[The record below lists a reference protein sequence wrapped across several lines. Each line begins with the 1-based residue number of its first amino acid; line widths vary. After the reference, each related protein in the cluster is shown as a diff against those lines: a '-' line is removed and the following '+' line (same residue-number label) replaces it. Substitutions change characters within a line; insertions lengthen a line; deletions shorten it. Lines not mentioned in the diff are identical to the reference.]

1 MGETIEDFS
10 LEVEEESGQPGGR
23 GLKPSRAVGG
33 SLNALVRATALY
45 RKGVER
51 FSVSTSDG
59 ASETQRQVAERAAK
73 IWRRAGF
80 APLDIDAMKV
90 MINGEEALR
99 ADNEHAQWVLFAFMA
114 GVRRI
119 TPRRAMTA
127 SDVIRLV
134 QALVALEPTVES
146 IEQFRDW
153 LDADG
158 AEGFDV
164 RVHTSFREVFEE
176 IDLEEERE
184 FSKAFAMARF
194 EVPRSGDAVW
204 IAARDL
210 DLVAM
215 RKEFEVPIE
224 MYANETAAAAA
235 DGGMSDDEL
244 AAIGARCD
252 DANAWTSAEIEA
264 VLALHELRTAITPE
278 QMARRVVTRL
288 THEADERFLML
299 LTKLDT
305 KGDPFRQAVAR
316 ALATSEVGEVIARQL
331 HLENRET
338 VEALG
343 RFLAKATPALGGTV
357 VHGVLERATDDEAAA
372 EALGSLAEWYG
383 AAQLCGFINAT
394 ALRADTAAILG
405 RALARSAPAP
415 ADVSHVAL
423 AAPMDA
429 CLSLLGEA
437 SVEVLQALGRS
448 LRMLWGRA
456 KPAEQEAIAE
466 LMIKGGAAD
475 NLKLLGGLMLE
486 GKVDKWQGK
495 TLYALCAGLIT
506 SGLGR
511 SHVLVIVQQRNANE
525 QLRLIAIDCL
535 RRDPE
540 LVKEAKRFRFAGLF
554 DSPAVRARLRALGEG
569 A

>member
-1 MGETIEDFS
+1 MGEPIEDFS
-10 LEVEEESGQPGGR
+10 DEDESGQSGAK

-51 FSVSTSDG
+51 FSVTTNDG
-59 ASETQRQVAERAAK
+59 ASETQRQVAERCAK
-73 IWRRAGF
+73 IWRKAKF
-80 APLDIDAMKV
+80 APLDVDAMKV
-90 MINGEEALR
+90 TIGGEEALR

-119 TPRRAMTA
+119 VPRRAMTA

-134 QALVALEPTVES
+134 QALVSLEPTVES
-146 IEQFRDW
+146 IEHFRDW

-158 AEGFDV
+158 AEGFDI

-176 IDLEEERE
+176 VDLEEERE

-204 IAARDL
+204 IASRDL

-224 MYANETAAAAA
+224 LYASETAGAA
-235 DGGMSDDEL
+235 DGGMSDEDL
-244 AAIGARCD
+244 VAIGARCD

-264 VLALHELRTAITPE
+264 VLALPELRTAITPE

-299 LTKLDT
+299 LTKLNT
-305 KGDPFRQAVAR
+305 KGDSFRQAVAR
-316 ALATSEVGEVIARQL
+316 ALANSEVGEIVAQQL
-331 HLENRET
+331 HLELRET

-343 RFLAKATPALGGTV
+343 RFLAKCPQELGGTV
-357 VHGVLERATDDEAAA
+357 VHGVLERATEDTHAA

-383 AAQLCGFINAT
+383 ATQLCEFVNST
-394 ALRADTAAILG
+394 ALTLQTATLLG
-405 RALARSAPAP
+405 RALSRSAPAP
-415 ADVSHVAL
+415 SDVAHVAL
-423 AAPMDA
+423 AAPMEP
-429 CLSLLGEA
+429 CLALLHEMPP
-437 SVEVLQALGRS
+437 ETLQALGRS

-456 KPAEQEAIAE
+456 KPAELEAVAE
-466 LMIKGGAAD
+466 LMIRGGAKD
-475 NLKLLGGLMLE
+475 NLKVLGDLMLE
-486 GKVDKWQGK
+486 GKADKWQGK
-495 TLYALCAGLIT
+495 TLYALFAGLIVT
-506 SGLGR
+506 GHGR
-511 SHVLVIVQQRNANE
+511 THVLPLVQQRNARE
-525 QLRLIAIDCL
+525 QTRLIAIDCL
-535 RRDPE
+535 HRDPE
-540 LVKEAKRFRFAGLF
+540 LVKEATRFRLAGLL
-554 DSPAVRARLRALGEG
+554 DSSAVRARLRDVARRTS
-569 A
+569 